1 MLSWFRLLFKRVSSK
16 PGLGHNTKTYLLLNS
31 YCSVSTVKTM
41 STTTSTELVPQLKTI
56 IAEELDVNLT
66 VEEIDDN
73 VSLFEEGLGF
83 DSIAIVEFISAIEKH
98 FDIEFDDSELDPEN
112 FKSLQ
117 VLADLIAGKVDA

>member
-1 MLSWFRLLFKRVSSK
+1 
-16 PGLGHNTKTYLLLNS
+16 
-31 YCSVSTVKTM
+31 M
-41 STTTSTELVPQLKTI
+41 STAMSTELVTQLKTI

-98 FDIEFDDSELDPEN
+98 FDFEFDDSELDPEN

-117 VLADLIAGKVDA
+117 ILADLISSKVEA

>member
-1 MLSWFRLLFKRVSSK
+1 
-16 PGLGHNTKTYLLLNS
+16 
-31 YCSVSTVKTM
+31 M
-41 STTTSTELVPQLKTI
+41 STATSTELVTQLKTI

-117 VLADLIAGKVDA
+117 VLAEVISTKVDS

>member
-1 MLSWFRLLFKRVSSK
+1 
-16 PGLGHNTKTYLLLNS
+16 
-31 YCSVSTVKTM
+31 M
-41 STTTSTELVPQLKTI
+41 STATSTELVTQLKTI

-66 VEEIDDN
+66 VEEIDDS

-83 DSIAIVEFISAIEKH
+83 DSIAIVEFISAIEKD

-117 VLADLIAGKVDA
+117 VLAEVISTKVDS

>member
-1 MLSWFRLLFKRVSSK
+1 
-16 PGLGHNTKTYLLLNS
+16 
-31 YCSVSTVKTM
+31 M
-41 STTTSTELVPQLKTI
+41 STTTSTELITQLKTI

-66 VEEIDDN
+66 VGEIDDG

-98 FDIEFDDSELDPEN
+98 FDIEFDDAELDPEN

-117 VLADLIAGKVDA
+117 ILAGVISVKVDS

>member
-1 MLSWFRLLFKRVSSK
+1 
-16 PGLGHNTKTYLLLNS
+16 
-31 YCSVSTVKTM
+31 M
-41 STTTSTELVPQLKTI
+41 STATSTELVTQLKTI

-112 FKSLQ
+112 FKNLQ
-117 VLADLIAGKVDA
+117 VLAGVISTKVDS

>member
-1 MLSWFRLLFKRVSSK
+1 
-16 PGLGHNTKTYLLLNS
+16 
-31 YCSVSTVKTM
+31 M
-41 STTTSTELVPQLKTI
+41 STTTSTELVAQLKTI
-56 IAEELDVNLT
+56 IAEDLDVNLT